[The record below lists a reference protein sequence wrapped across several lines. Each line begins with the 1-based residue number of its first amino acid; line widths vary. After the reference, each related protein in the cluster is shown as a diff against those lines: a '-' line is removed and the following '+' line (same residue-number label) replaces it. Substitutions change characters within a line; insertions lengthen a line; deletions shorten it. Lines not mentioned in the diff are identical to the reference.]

1 MTGPTTSCT
10 ASRKGQNSLTQLA
23 EKQNK
28 KTCDSNVSFTKLLFS
43 CRCRLLAVDLKSRVQ
58 LCQKKTPIDVQ
69 LKLLLASP
77 EQFVS
82 RDSFSGLR
90 SRSEEGEASG
100 PAAWERDRLREASAA
115 TAATAKG
122 RLLNHLKLPR
132 RGSVTAASENRTC
145 LTERRQSLGYT
156 PPPTPHPI
164 PCPRSVYISV
174 SCGLNG

>member
-1 MTGPTTSCT
+1 MTSPTTSCT

-43 CRCRLLAVDLKSRVQ
+43 CRCRLLGVDLTSRVQ
-58 LCQKKTPIDVQ
+58 LCQKRCSSTFSRK
-69 LKLLLASP
+69 
-77 EQFVS
+77 QFVS

-90 SRSEEGEASG
+90 SHSEEREASG
-100 PAAWERDRLREASAA
+100 PAAWVRDRLREASAA

-132 RGSVTAASENRTC
+132 RGSVTAASENRAC
-145 LTERRQSLGYT
+145 LTKRRQSLGYI
-156 PPPTPHPI
+156 PPPAPHPI
-164 PCPRSVYISV
+164 PRPRSVYISV